1 MNLSAQEITAELFTL
16 PEQEQQ
22 EAFDFI
28 EFLKTKSA
36 RRQAKRFLENK
47 ENPATQHTEG
57 ERILAI
63 LERVGLL
70 GCMESGDE
78 NLSENYKEHLWG
90 NE

>member
-22 EAFDFI
+22 EVFDFI
-28 EFLKTKSA
+28 EFLKAKSA
-36 RRQAKRFLENK
+36 RRQAKRFLEN
-47 ENPATQHTEG
+47 PATQQTEG
-57 ERILAI
+57 EKILAI
-63 LERVGLL
+63 LERVELL
-70 GCMESGDE
+70 GCMEGGDE